1 MVGVLTSGLPRRL
14 EKTHLNTTQLQRK
27 DQPEKKEDRQI
38 RKLRRS
44 AACNK

>member
-1 MVGVLTSGLPRRL
+1 MVGVSNFWLAKKAR
-14 EKTHLNTTQLQRK
+14 KTHLNTTQLQRK

-44 AACNK
+44 PECNK